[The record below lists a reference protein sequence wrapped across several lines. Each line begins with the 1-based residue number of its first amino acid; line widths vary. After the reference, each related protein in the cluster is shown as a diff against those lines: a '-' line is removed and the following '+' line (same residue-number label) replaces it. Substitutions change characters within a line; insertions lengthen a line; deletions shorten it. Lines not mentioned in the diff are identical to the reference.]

1 MARKARKLTAIMVRL
16 PDPLH
21 RELVRLASAGGRS
34 LNSEI
39 IGRLEKSVAL
49 DSPLSADAQRMLS
62 EVEEGMKSVVGG
74 LLEGMKKRDRLEAE
88 LLRTLAQ
95 IAPKELKKVIGQI
108 YGGEDK
114 S

>member
-21 RELVRLASAGGRS
+21 RELVRLASAGARS

-49 DSPLSADAQRMLS
+49 DSGLPP
-62 EVEEGMKSVVGG
+62 EVELLIDRFVKMHADLEKKLEKRLFKG
-74 LLEGMKKRDRLEAE
+74 LDRLVTENP
-88 LLRTLAQ
+88 TLARR
-95 IAPKELKKVIGQI
+95 ALKLIRE
-108 YGGEDK
+108 GEDK